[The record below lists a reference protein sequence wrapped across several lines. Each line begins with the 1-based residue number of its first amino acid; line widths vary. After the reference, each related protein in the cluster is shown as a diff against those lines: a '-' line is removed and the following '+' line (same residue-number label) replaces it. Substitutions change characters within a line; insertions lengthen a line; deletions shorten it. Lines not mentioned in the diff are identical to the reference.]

1 MIKKKILQIAAGIL
15 VITLATYFLLKPE
28 PTKSLLEIENASTQL
43 QEHWTEGEVIALIRH
58 AERCDRSDNQC
69 LSGDSGITVPGSE
82 EAIVVGKKFNLLPE
96 SETIIYNSPVKRT
109 TQTARFMFGDD
120 SETQSWL
127 RKGCKKNLYND
138 ILKNKQDGQN
148 LILVTHSTCIDKL
161 GEEQNKKLV
170 EMDIHDESTYNATI
184 FLIANDQTEELETV
198 GYLFAED
205 WDKAFN

>member
-1 MIKKKILQIAAGIL
+1 MIAKKILHITAGIL
-15 VITLATYFLLKPE
+15 VATIATYFLLKPE

-43 QEHWTEGEVIALIRH
+43 QELWIEGEIIALIRH

-82 EAIVVGKKFNLLPE
+82 EATVVGQKFDLLPE
-96 SETIIYNSPVKRT
+96 SETTIYNSPVKRT
-109 TQTARFMFGDD
+109 TQTARFMFGDE
-120 SETQSWL
+120 SETKTWL
-127 RKGCKKNLYND
+127 RKGCKKNLYDD
-138 ILKNKQDGQN
+138 ILKNKQSGQN

-170 EMDIHDESTYNATI
+170 EMDIHDASTYNGTI
-184 FLIANDQTEELETV
+184 FLVANDQTGELETL